1 MVEFLR
7 FLKETHYNKTYYGF
21 YYICIDRINIYKGY
35 MSKLNFYFLILF
47 YFLSSTIT
55 IAADKSA
62 LLNKAS
68 EKVSGALQ
76 NMIPGEGDTEDSD
89 EVSDADKDEINFSIL
104 GVRDLSSTD
113 RSNFFTQFSLANQE
127 TSGDQRIIGNL
138 GFGYRT
144 LSRDENMMFG
154 VNTFYDRDFMEEHDR
169 FGFGVETSAFF
180 LDMNLNNY
188 YAISDALVVDGVKE
202 ETLTGF
208 DYNITSQI
216 PRAPWA
222 RFNYNGYKWEA
233 KKATSDLKGS
243 VYSLELDLT
252 RSIEFVTAV
261 DKSSLT
267 GVDDEITAKVNYIY
281 PPRNKIAMTD
291 GFSSDFFEKGSVK
304 QKLKEKVRRH
314 NKLVMEIQGA
324 IILTSK

>member
-1 MVEFLR
+1 MSEIKITFVFILSFL
-7 FLKETHYNKTYYGF
+7 FATV
-21 YYICIDRINIYKGY
+21 
-35 MSKLNFYFLILF
+35 
-47 YFLSSTIT
+47 T

-68 EKVSGALQ
+68 EKVSGTLQ
-76 NMIPGEGDTEDSD
+76 KMIPGDGVTEVSV
-89 EVSDADKDEINFSIL
+89 EISDADEDQINFSIL
-104 GVRDLSSTD
+104 GVRDLLSKEN
-113 RSNFFTQFSLANQE
+113 SNFFTQFSLANQE

-138 GFGYRT
+138 GFGYRV
-144 LSRDENMMFG
+144 LSNDENMMFG
-154 VNTFYDRDFMEEHDR
+154 INTFYDRDFMEDHDR
-169 FGFGVETSAFF
+169 YGFGLETSAFF

-188 YAISDALVVDGVKE
+188 YAISDAQVVDGVKE

>member
-1 MVEFLR
+1 MSEIKITFVFILSFL
-7 FLKETHYNKTYYGF
+7 FATV
-21 YYICIDRINIYKGY
+21 
-35 MSKLNFYFLILF
+35 
-47 YFLSSTIT
+47 T

-68 EKVSGALQ
+68 EKVSGTLQ
-76 NMIPGEGDTEDSD
+76 KMIPGDGVTEVSV
-89 EVSDADKDEINFSIL
+89 EISDADEDQINFSIL
-104 GVRDLSSTD
+104 GVRDLLSKEN
-113 RSNFFTQFSLANQE
+113 SNFFTQFSLANQE

-138 GFGYRT
+138 GFGYRV
-144 LSRDENMMFG
+144 LSNDENMMFG
-154 VNTFYDRDFMEEHDR
+154 INTFYDRDFMEDHDR
-169 FGFGVETSAFF
+169 YGFGLETSAFF

-188 YAISDALVVDGVKE
+188 YAISDAQVVDGVKE

-208 DYNITSQI
+208 DYNLTSQI

-243 VYSLELDLT
+243 VYSLELNLT
-252 RSIEFVTAV
+252 KSIEFVTAV
-261 DKSSLT
+261 DKSSLD
-267 GVDDEITAKVNYIY
+267 GVDDEVTAKINYIY
-281 PPRNKIAMTD
+281 PPRNKMVMTD
-291 GFSSDFFEKGSVK
+291 GLSDDFFEKGSVRK
-304 QKLKEKVRRH
+304 KLREKVRRH